1 MPTIT
6 EAFFQIIN
14 ETKPIIINCDK
25 GSEWI
30 STQIKKLCRENNCKI
45 NYVDVG
51 DHHKLGI
58 VDRFVRTLRGMINK
72 YMAMHNTTKYI
83 NVIDDLVENYNTSYH
98 SGIKMIPD
106 DVKNNAEKVIKLT
119 TKNIT

>member
-1 MPTIT
+1 M
-6 EAFFQIIN
+6 
-14 ETKPIIINCDK
+14 NCDN

-30 STQIKKLCRENNCKI
+30 STPFKKLCKDNIIQI
-45 NYVDVG
+45 NYIDVG
-51 DHHKLGI
+51 DHNKLGI

-72 YMAMHNTTKYI
+72 YMTMHNTTKYI

-106 DVKNNAEKVIKLT
+106 DVKNNDEKVIKL
-119 TKNIT
+119 KNIT